1 MGCDFFLSG
10 ATVKAAA
17 NVAVRTWMEVGEAA
31 TAARWSSGMAL
42 DEMCDSDCRRHRM
55 WPYRCAWAQPGSS
68 FTVEQG
74 DHFTF
79 AGAASTSP
87 TEGGWL
93 RWSWQHQHRHNF
105 PLGAGKMTTGKLRK
119 NEPSRGF
126 NFSPRKSPSQ
136 LSRNFTVSSEKLRS
150 HSRFR
155 ENSRLQHEDLLIIMI
170 STWKLML
177 LVFCAEDR

>member
-68 FTVEQG
+68 STVEQG

-79 AGAASTSP
+79 AGATSTSP

-93 RWSWQHQHRHNF
+93 RWSWQHQHRHEF
-105 PLGAGKMTTGKLRK
+105 PVCAGWPVTRAGKMTTSKLRK
-119 NEPSRGF
+119 NEPSRRF
-126 NFSPRKSPSQ
+126 NFFPPKIAQSIITQFHSQFGEIKITFKISRK
-136 LSRNFTVSSEKLRS
+136 
-150 HSRFR
+150 
-155 ENSRLQHEDLLIIMI
+155 
-170 STWKLML
+170 
-177 LVFCAEDR
+177 